1 VEYKYVVR
9 GKEGMLEWQPGGN
22 IVLSLA
28 VPAAAVV
35 EVVDDWHQRMHDI
48 QVAAAGG
55 GRS

>member
-1 VEYKYVVR
+1 MVR